1 MGHFDRRM
9 EYGHDDFANLLAVR
23 HIEKQNHRERERQR
37 ERERERLNCIYYNKD
52 ILGKLILNAFI
63 WPS

>member
-23 HIEKQNHRERERQR
+23 HIEKQNQR
-37 ERERERLNCIYYNKD
+37 ERERERLNCIYYNKN

-63 WPS
+63 